1 MHRSITSK
9 PVKKPF
15 SAKSKPATLE
25 KPKPI
30 FPTDCK
36 NDLFTRKMPLNPDEP
51 ITLEEL
57 TRTKSDIRGK
67 YDL

>member
-1 MHRSITSK
+1 MRRSSDSK
-9 PVKKPF
+9 NIRRSF
-15 SAKSKPATLE
+15 ISKSEPMKSE
-25 KPKPI
+25 KPKPV

-36 NDLFTRKMPLNPDEP
+36 NDLFSRKMPLRPDEP

-67 YDL
+67 